1 MVLVLSYESLVPM
14 KQTQIKETKQKR
26 KKSKQILLEINF
38 STMFIRNQSSLTFS
52 FDLMQC

>member
-38 STMFIRNQSSLTFS
+38 STMFIRNQSSLAFS

>member
-26 KKSKQILLEINF
+26 KKSKQILLEIIF
-38 STMFIRNQSSLTFS
+38 P
-52 FDLMQC
+52 QCLSGINIWSKKVFV